1 MRTIIR
7 TILVVFVLALVVG
20 AFAPNASAQFQNT
33 TGWDRKTNM
42 TINAAWK
49 MPGITLPAG
58 TYVFR
63 LLSLGQGGGATR
75 SVVLIFNA
83 DETKVLATI
92 LGLTAYRT
100 GSKDELV
107 FHFGE
112 ANKGEPEPLL
122 HWFSPGSS
130 SGLEFVY
137 SK

>member
-1 MRTIIR
+1 MRTIMR
-7 TILVVFVLALVVG
+7 TFLMVFVLALIVG
-20 AFAPNASAQFQNT
+20 AFSPNAIAQT
-33 TGWDRKTNM
+33 WDRKTTM

-49 MPGITLPAG
+49 LPGTTLPAG

-63 LLSLGQGGGATR
+63 LLTLGQGGGATR

-83 DETKVLATI
+83 DETKVFATI
-92 LGLTAYRT
+92 LGTTAYRT
-100 GSKDELV
+100 GSTEEIM

-122 HWFSPGSS
+122 HWFTADSGT
-130 SGLEFVY
+130 GLEFVY